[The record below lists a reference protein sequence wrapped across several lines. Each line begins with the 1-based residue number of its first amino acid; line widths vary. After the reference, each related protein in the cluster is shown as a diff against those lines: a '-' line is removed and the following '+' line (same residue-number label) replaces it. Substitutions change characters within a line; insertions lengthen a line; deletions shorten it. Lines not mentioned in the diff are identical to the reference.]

1 MKFTKSELEIMRV
14 LWHEKKPLTRHEIL
28 ECSKDRTWKTNSF
41 YILINSLLNKNAIS
55 EGGMARSGKT
65 FARQYAANITEE
77 EYYGQTISEYET
89 ASVAEDFE
97 VNEID
102 QEPIDVTE
110 FSPDAFKD
118 PTILLQ
124 ELRQRDRKPDDIE
137 ENTNPDNYEDAL
149 VTIEQSN
156 ESHSSLEDAFW
167 DELDHMKMSYS
178 YKPVLLQAMMSLADV
193 DGKAKLDQIV
203 DYFIDFYKVRAQAGL
218 FVEQPDSTFV
228 QYPEDRKKARKTIL
242 IYPFKRFEEKQMM
255 TFNQVEDTLEIVPSI
270 WDDISKN
277 TRRRIH
283 AKCELNIE
291 KYYSR
296 YL

>member
-1 MKFTKSELEIMRV
+1 
-14 LWHEKKPLTRHEIL
+14 
-28 ECSKDRTWKTNSF
+28 
-41 YILINSLLNKNAIS
+41 
-55 EGGMARSGKT
+55 MARSGKT
-65 FARQYAANITEE
+65 FARQYAASITEE

-89 ASVAEDFE
+89 ASAAEDFE

-124 ELRQRDRKPDDIE
+124 ELRQRDRKQDDSE
-137 ENTNPDNYEDAL
+137 ENANPDNYEDTL
-149 VTIEQSN
+149 VTIEQTN
-156 ESHSSLEDAFW
+156 EAHSLLEDAFW

-178 YKPVLLQAMMSLADV
+178 YKPVLLQAMMRLADV
-193 DGKAKLDQIV
+193 DGKAKLDHIV
-203 DYFIDFYKVRAQAGL
+203 EYFIDFYKARAQAGL
-218 FVEQPDSTFV
+218 FVEQADSTFV
-228 QYPEDRKKARKTIL
+228 QYPEDRKKARRTIL

-255 TFNQVEDTLEIVPSI
+255 VFNREEDTLEIVPTI

-296 YL
+296 YQ

>member
-1 MKFTKSELEIMRV
+1 MKLTKSELEIMKV
-14 LWHEKKPLTRHEIL
+14 LWHKKRLLTRHEIL

-41 YILINSLLNKNAIS
+41 HILINRLLSKNAIS
-55 EGGMARSGKT
+55 EGGMSRSGKT
-65 FARQYAANITEE
+65 FARQYVANITEE
-77 EYYGQTISEYET
+77 EYCGQTISEYET
-89 ASVAEDFE
+89 ASGAKEFE
-97 VNEID
+97 VSETD

-124 ELRQRDRKPDDIE
+124 ELRQRDRKPDNLE
-137 ENTNPDNYEDAL
+137 ENADPDNYVNAL
-149 VTIEQSN
+149 ETIEQGN

-167 DELDHMKMSYS
+167 EELDHMKMSYS
-178 YKPVLLQAMMSLADV
+178 YKPVLLQAMMRLADV

-203 DYFIDFYKVRAQAGL
+203 EYFIDFYKAREQAGL
-218 FVEQPDSTFV
+218 FIEQAVSTFV
-228 QYPEDRKKARKTIL
+228 QYPEDRKKARRTIL

-255 TFNQVEDTLEIVPSI
+255 EFNQVEDTLAIVPTI

-277 TRRRIH
+277 TRRRIY

-296 YL
+296 YQ